1 MNHAATSDD
10 GTIRPVEPPD
20 RAAVLTIAHTSGL
33 FPADELDDIAATL
46 DRYLS
51 GTSTDDRWIIATD
64 SASPV
69 GIAYYAPERMTNGTW
84 NLYMLAIDA
93 DHQHRGHGA
102 ALVSHVEH
110 DLRTGSQARLLL
122 IETSGVPEFAG
133 QRAFY
138 TQLGYHLEARI
149 REFYDTGDDKIIY
162 RKVLTHAADRP
173 AAADNQP

>member
-20 RAAVLTIAHTSGL
+20 RAAVLTISHTSGL
-33 FPADELDDIAATL
+33 FPADELDDITATL
-46 DRYLS
+46 DLYLS

-64 SASPV
+64 GASPV

-84 NLYMLAIDA
+84 NLYLLAIDA

-162 RKVLTHAADRP
+162 SKALTHVADRP
-173 AAADNQP
+173 AAADN